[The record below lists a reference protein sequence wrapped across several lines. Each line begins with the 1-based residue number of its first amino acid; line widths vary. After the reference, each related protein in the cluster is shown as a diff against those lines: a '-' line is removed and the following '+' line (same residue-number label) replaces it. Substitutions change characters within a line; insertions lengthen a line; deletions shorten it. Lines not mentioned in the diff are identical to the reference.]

1 MKPEDY
7 NPKAREAFGK
17 SLIDIG
23 VAIFKGIILL
33 FTVVPLAAILQI
45 AINGN
50 KKPVSLFDMLSSLS
64 PATQWTFVGFLA
76 LAFIAGFVFRRE
88 GLRHIHEL
96 ENVKYM
102 NWKMK
107 YNKKFNKD

>member
-1 MKPEDY
+1 MAFAPASLILANNYLPLNEALYFKEESMKPEDY
-7 NPKAREAFGK
+7 NPKAKEAFGK

-50 KKPVSLFDMLSSLS
+50 KKSVSLFDMS
-64 PATQWTFVGFLA
+64 
-76 LAFIAGFVFRRE
+76 
-88 GLRHIHEL
+88 
-96 ENVKYM
+96 
-102 NWKMK
+102 
-107 YNKKFNKD
+107 NKQDTHPKFCIF